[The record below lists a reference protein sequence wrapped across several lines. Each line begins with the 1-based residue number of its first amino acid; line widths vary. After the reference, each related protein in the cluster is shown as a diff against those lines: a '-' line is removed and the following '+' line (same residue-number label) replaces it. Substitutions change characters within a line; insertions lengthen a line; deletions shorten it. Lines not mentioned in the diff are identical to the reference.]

1 MANTFDPQLVN
12 RILSQRA
19 ITKLQHKLA
28 YLPVFTNNFSDEVRN
43 VSSRTVL
50 VPFISG
56 ASPVQVD
63 PVDFEVGDNAM
74 VGRTIALQQLSKTSS
89 LTYVDVQN
97 GLQLEKFADMS
108 IATVANKIESI
119 VFSLITEANYGAA
132 AVTASLSAGITGAD
146 LKSLWAALPGDYKA
160 AILSDSQ
167 YAKFLPDNLMSFDP
181 TTQTVNILGYDYFGH
196 TGNGF
201 ASAGANIQ
209 GFAAMPNAI
218 VLANRI
224 PEYGPGVDELLDSVV
239 VTVPEIGLSLQS
251 NIWGSAKGRTSY
263 HSFDTLFGAQIGDH
277 TALKIAKVV

>member
-12 RILSQRA
+12 KILSQRA

-28 YLPVFTNNFSDEVRN
+28 YLPVFTNNFSDEFRN
-43 VSSRTVL
+43 ISSRTVL

-74 VGRTIALQQLSKTSS
+74 VARTVQLQQLSKTSS

-97 GLQLEKFADMS
+97 GLQLEKFSDMS
-108 IATVANKIESI
+108 IATIANKIESM
-119 VFSLITEANYGAA
+119 VFSLITEANYSVG
-132 AVTASLSAGITGAD
+132 VTASLSAGITGAD
-146 LKSLWAALPGDYKA
+146 LKTLWSALPGDYKA
-160 AILSDSQ
+160 AILADSQ
-167 YAKFLPDNLMSFDP
+167 FAKFLPNDLNSFDP
-181 TTQTVNILGYDYFGH
+181 TRQEVSILGYDYFSH

-201 ASAGANIQ
+201 ASAGPSIL

-218 VLANRI
+218 CLANRI
-224 PEYGPGVDELLDSVV
+224 PEYGPGVDDLLDSVV
-239 VTVPEIGLSLQS
+239 VSVPEIGLSIQS

-263 HSFDTLFGAQIGDH
+263 HSFDTLFGCSQGDPS
-277 TALKIAKVV
+277 ALKIAKVV